1 MDQSCSLQSFTKYL
15 RQTLV
20 FTWDSALWEKFD
32 FCFFRRFLLV
42 LTIFSSWEEDWA
54 LRNNSMKFR
63 DFPEIFQVLSCLE
76 TCVYQFITNN
86 HSLFHLL
93 CKENLLNHQNVSN
106 IINIIVDCCFLAV
119 LSLQTYT
126 CSRKLSF

>member
-20 FTWDSALWEKFD
+20 FKWDSALWEKFD

-42 LTIFSSWEEDWA
+42 LPTFSSWEEDWA
-54 LRNNSMKFR
+54 LRNNSMKFW
-63 DFPEIFQVLSCLE
+63 DFPDISRVLSCLA
-76 TCVYQFITNN
+76 TRVYQFITNN
-86 HSLFHLL
+86 HSLLHLL
-93 CKENLLNHQNVSN
+93 SKENFLNHQNVSN
-106 IINIIVDCCFLAV
+106 IIDIIVDCCFLAV
-119 LSLQTYT
+119 LLLQTYT